1 VATATQTSELAAQ
14 ATALTEAHRVAQNQR
29 ARLVALLVVQWWRT
43 RVDFANPKSVESW
56 LDLMTPRIMAEYERS
71 GAIAQTFYSTL
82 RRLEV
87 PNAPAFTPLPPK
99 AVLEDA
105 IRASL
110 SIVGPS
116 AVTRRLEQYDK
127 MSTAEKDA
135 ANLALDR
142 KMVEVQEKQRVETAL
157 AGATVRHTLAG
168 GRNSIQQSSER
179 DRTAIGWVRVTK
191 SDPCYFCAM
200 LASRGLESGTY
211 DKDSFA
217 ESDGRF
223 VGPGDAKVHDHC
235 GCSLKPVYRTD
246 DEHLLRTQEFEDMWR
261 QWSTGSTKQA
271 ILTFRRGY
279 EGRIKA
285 A

>member
-1 VATATQTSELAAQ
+1 MVTQQQAAE
-14 ATALTEAHRVAQNQR
+14 AAALTEAHRAAQNRR
-29 ARLVALLVVQWWRT
+29 AALVALLVVQWWRS
-43 RVDFANPKSVESW
+43 RVDVADPASVESW

-71 GAIAQTFYSTL
+71 GAVASTFYSAL

-99 AVLEDA
+99 PVLEDA

-110 SIVGPS
+110 SVVGPG
-116 AVTRRLEQYDK
+116 AVARRLETYDK
-127 MSTAEKDA
+127 MTTAEK
-135 ANLALDR
+135 LAETGGLDR
-142 KMVEVQEKQRVETAL
+142 KMFAAQAQRDVESAL
-157 AGATVRHTLAG
+157 TGATVRHTLAG
-168 GRNSIQQSSER
+168 GRNTIQRSSEE
-179 DRTAIGWVRVTK
+179 DRVALGWVRVTK
-191 SDPCYFCAM
+191 ADPCYFCAM

-211 DKDSFA
+211 TKDSFA

-235 GCSLKPVYRTD
+235 GCSLKPVYDLGDQALT
-246 DEHLLRTQEFEDMWR
+246 RTQEFEAMWR
-261 QWSTGSTKQA
+261 EWSVGSSKKA
-271 ILTFRRGY
+271 IITFRRGY